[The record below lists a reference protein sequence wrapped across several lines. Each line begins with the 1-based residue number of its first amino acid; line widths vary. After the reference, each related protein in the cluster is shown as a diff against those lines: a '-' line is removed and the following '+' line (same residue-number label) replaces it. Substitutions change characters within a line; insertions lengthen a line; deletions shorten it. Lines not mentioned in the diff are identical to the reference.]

1 MNSTPPIK
9 HKKHL
14 FFSILSA
21 SVGAVVGAVVI
32 SIQHE
37 ALSVER
43 TEAFAVYQKAGLAY
57 LDHTLRHGEPTDFS
71 FLPRELKDAAGNPLP
86 PLSVSEEGTL
96 TCELRCPPGTPPS
109 IGNYL
114 FPPHSPCHI
123 SIGDIVTPRQKA
135 EQSSFSI
142 PDLPKS
148 IPHSLSWL
156 HLLNTLKYEA
166 EESSSIWVYTL
177 HEGNCIVAVHADAMG
192 TLHYTANCY
201 ELIDNSYR
209 ELSSI
214 RYSSRTDF
222 SEPTLRNGLFS
233 VTSKKSGKTISF
245 DIRTGGTY
253 EE

>member
-1 MNSTPPIK
+1 MEFPMNLRK
-9 HKKHL
+9 LKLLLL
-14 FFSILSA
+14 FA
-21 SVGAVVGAVVI
+21 AGAVLGATVMHI
-32 SIQHE
+32 RHD

-43 TEAFAVYQKAGLAY
+43 TEAFAVYQKAGLAW
-57 LDHTLRHGEPTDFS
+57 LAHTLRHGEPTDCS
-71 FLPRELKDAAGNPLP
+71 FLPGELKDAAGNPLP
-86 PLSVSEEGTL
+86 PLSVNEEGTL
-96 TCELRCPPGTPPS
+96 TCELRCPPGTVPS
-109 IGNYL
+109 VGNYL

-123 SIGDIVTPRQKA
+123 IIGDIVTPGEKA

-166 EESSSIWVYTL
+166 GESSSVWAYTL

-192 TLHYTANCY
+192 ALHYTADCY
-201 ELIDNSYR
+201 ELTEDSYR
-209 ELSSI
+209 ELSRI

-222 SEPTLRNGLFS
+222 SEPTLRNGIYS
-233 VTSKKSGKTISF
+233 VTSKKSGKTITF

>member
-1 MNSTPPIK
+1 MKRRNLLI
-9 HKKHL
+9 L
-14 FFSILSA
+14 FA
-21 SVGAVVGAVVI
+21 AGALFGAAGMHI
-32 SIQHE
+32 RHD

-43 TEAFAVYQKAGLAY
+43 TEAFTVYQKAGLAY
-57 LDHTLRHGEPTDFS
+57 LEHTLRHGEPTDFS
-71 FLPRELKDAAGNPLP
+71 FLPGELKDEAGNPLP
-86 PLSVSEEGTL
+86 PLRAGEEGTL
-96 TCELRCPPGTPPS
+96 TCELRCPPGTVPS

-123 SIGDIVTPRQKA
+123 IIGEIATPREKA
-135 EQSSFSI
+135 VQSTFSI

-156 HLLNTLKYEA
+156 HLLNTLKHEA
-166 EESSSIWVYTL
+166 AESSSIWAYTL
-177 HEGNCIVAVHADAMG
+177 HEGNIIVAVHADAMG

-201 ELIDNSYR
+201 ELTDDSYR

-222 SEPTLRNGLFS
+222 SEPTLRNGIYS

>member
-1 MNSTPPIK
+1 MKRRKLLI
-9 HKKHL
+9 L
-14 FFSILSA
+14 FA
-21 SVGAVVGAVVI
+21 AGALFGAAGMHI
-32 SIQHE
+32 RHD

-43 TEAFAVYQKAGLAY
+43 TEAFTVYQKAGLAY
-57 LDHTLRHGEPTDFS
+57 LEHTLRHGEPTDFT
-71 FLPRELKDAAGNPLP
+71 FLPKELKDEAGNPLP
-86 PLSVSEEGTL
+86 PLRAGEEGTL
-96 TCELRCPPGTPPS
+96 TCELRCPPGTVPS

-123 SIGDIVTPRQKA
+123 IIGEIATPREKA
-135 EQSSFSI
+135 VQSTFSI

-156 HLLNTLKYEA
+156 HLLNTLKHEA
-166 EESSSIWVYTL
+166 AESSSIWAYTL
-177 HEGNCIVAVHADAMG
+177 HEGNIIVAVHADAMG

-201 ELIDNSYR
+201 ELTDDSYR

-222 SEPTLRNGLFS
+222 SEPTLRNGIYS

>member
-1 MNSTPPIK
+1 MKLRKLLI
-9 HKKHL
+9 L
-14 FFSILSA
+14 FAAGAVF
-21 SVGAVVGAVVI
+21 GAVVMHI
-32 SIQHE
+32 RHD

-43 TEAFAVYQKAGLAY
+43 TAAFAVYQKAGLAY
-57 LDHTLRHGEPTDFS
+57 LEHTLRHGEPTDCS
-71 FLPRELKDAAGNPLP
+71 FLPEELKDAAGNPLP
-86 PLSVSEEGTL
+86 PLRVGEEGTI
-96 TCELRCPPGTPPS
+96 TCELRCPPGTVPS

-123 SIGDIVTPRQKA
+123 IIGDIATPREKA
-135 EQSSFSI
+135 VQSTFSI

-166 EESSSIWVYTL
+166 AESSSIWAYTL
-177 HEGNCIVAVHADAMG
+177 HEGNIIVAVHADAMG

-201 ELIDNSYR
+201 ELTDDSYR

-222 SEPTLRNGLFS
+222 SEPTLRNGIFS
-233 VTSKKSGKTISF
+233 VTSKKSGKIISF
-245 DIRTGGTY
+245 DIRSGGTY